1 MSPQYLAVHSKLQK
15 DSFPKA
21 NNNISSRSKLDDFLC
36 QTVLPTMLVV
46 PELAAN
52 IYILWEIYIGM
63 TMTLSKSNIALVVA
77 VVESSNIDMF
87 ILCYL
92 IIHNVY
98 GCVFTLI
105 YRYVSSTSLNI

>member
-52 IYILWEIYIGM
+52 IYIL
-63 TMTLSKSNIALVVA
+63 
-77 VVESSNIDMF
+77 
-87 ILCYL
+87 
-92 IIHNVY
+92 
-98 GCVFTLI
+98 
-105 YRYVSSTSLNI
+105 